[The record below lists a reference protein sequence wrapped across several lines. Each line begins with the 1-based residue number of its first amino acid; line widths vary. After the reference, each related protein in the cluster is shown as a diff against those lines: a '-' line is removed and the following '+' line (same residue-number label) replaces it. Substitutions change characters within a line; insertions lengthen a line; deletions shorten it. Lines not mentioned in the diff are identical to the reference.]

1 MSNKEV
7 EDAALKIQ
15 SVFRGFQVRHQS
27 RRNEEESLP
36 DLNNKD
42 ILEAAIKIQSAFR
55 GFKVRDR
62 INKNDEESLPDL
74 DDIHVKD
81 SAIKIQAAFRGFQAR
96 EKRKQ
101 KSHESLPDLS
111 DKDILNAAISIQ
123 SAFRGFKVRKQQNK
137 NDGKESFPDLTD
149 TDVQDAAKK
158 IQAAFRGF
166 QVCDKAKQTSNES
179 LPDLNDREVLDAAIK
194 IQSAF
199 RGFKVRD
206 QKALKE
212 EDILPDLEDKEVQDA
227 AKKIQAAF
235 RGFQVRDKAKQT
247 SIESLPDL
255 DNREVLAAAI
265 KIQSAF
271 RGFKVRDKRPI
282 IEEETLP
289 DLEDKEVQEAAKK
302 IQAAFR
308 GFQVRDKAK
317 QTSIE
322 SLPDLDDR
330 EVLAAAIKIQSAF
343 RGFKVRD
350 KKAIKEEETLPDL
363 EDKEVQDVAKKI
375 QTAFRGFQVQDKIK
389 KDSCDALPNLDDHE
403 VLDAAI
409 KIQAAFRE
417 FQVKDKAKQTSAE
430 SLPDLNDKEVLDAA
444 IKIQSAFRGFKV
456 RDQKTKGKEESLPD
470 LTDKDLKEA
479 AIKIQSVFRGF
490 QVRDKAKKDSVESL
504 PDLNDQEVLEAA
516 IKIQSVFR
524 GFTARQKVKLL
535 EDEENDE
542 LPELCNAET
551 LAEALKIQS
560 RFKGHKG
567 GKIYKVPMT
576 PQPSIDFDNIAPC
589 EMTGPLFNNSKRV
602 PPVPTRYDSKQNQS
616 KNTSQIVPTVPLNS
630 DVPKSPLPARSNRL
644 KEVSIPKVPQNTKEL
659 GAFTETNEQPIKPS
673 ELAQSQASE
682 AVSFLQQTLIRKE
695 SLQNFF
701 KKNSDIPSPDS
712 PSEREKEK
720 SVALNSEDAQNRT
733 RSKSKERERKPL
745 SLPIKKEETKTKIGG
760 FFSSMFKKS
769 EKTKVITPSSDI
781 CSPQNNPMNNV
792 EFKFSDTPNN
802 DLKKKETPDTP
813 TGKKVL
819 YRKES
824 SSDTESAGSNDN
836 LSRQA
841 SRDDGLTGNMLQE
854 KTVQNQKRT
863 EFSNNQS
870 NGTIIQSNLHNSIQ
884 DNENREQDE
893 DLKKDLIHVVL
904 TAVEQNWLKQ
914 APKPTLDKVKALQAP
929 DSDPELENSER
940 STSEADY
947 VKKKVKAQKS
957 LDLKSDDEG
966 AQLFKQES
974 ADGEFPYIETTL
986 PEERKGIVTIT
997 PSNQRLSDCK
1007 LTSIDRPRSNSPRKP
1022 GKLEDY
1028 LQGQDKKGP
1037 SREGSQDKI
1046 TVKLPR
1052 QESKSKILKQ
1062 KTENES
1068 WDNFSAAGL
1077 QSQKRSSTNTS
1088 NVCKTHL
1095 TKGKQDWVD
1104 CEKLPETKKT
1114 VKKYSSEGSK
1124 HKASNAKESS
1134 LQTLSGTQIVSP
1146 EECSCDCHHDS
1157 PPRILSPTTSDPKPT
1172 SIFSTGGTK
1181 PKTNPRTSSVT
1192 ARTKPIPSQ
1201 SKGLGSR
1208 ALPSAC
1214 SNKKK
1219 PSCPPPV
1226 PIRTTSV
1233 TNQSKNRYYIILFI
1247 NFLN

>member
-1 MSNKEV
+1 MSEKEV
-7 EDAALKIQ
+7 QDAALKIQ

-36 DLNNKD
+36 DLNDKD

-55 GFKVRDR
+55 GFKVRDQ

-74 DDIHVKD
+74 DDMDVKD
-81 SAIKIQAAFRGFQAR
+81 AVIKIQSAYRGFQAR
-96 EKRKQ
+96 EKTKQ
-101 KSHESLPDLS
+101 KSIESLPDLS
-111 DKDILNAAISIQ
+111 DKDILNAAIKIQ
-123 SAFRGFKVRKQQNK
+123 SAFRGFKVREQQDKSNE
-137 NDGKESFPDLTD
+137 KESLPDLTD
-149 TDVQDAAKK
+149 KDVQDAAKK
-158 IQAAFRGF
+158 IQAGFRGF
-166 QVCDKAKQTSNES
+166 QVRDKAKQTSNKS
-179 LPDLNDREVLDAAIK
+179 LPDLNDREVIDAAIK

-206 QKALKE
+206 KKTLNE
-212 EDILPDLEDKEVQDA
+212 EEILPDLEDKEVQDA

-235 RGFQVRDKAKQT
+235 RGFQVRDKAKQP
-247 SIESLPDL
+247 SIEP
-255 DNREVLAAAI
+255 
-265 KIQSAF
+265 
-271 RGFKVRDKRPI
+271 
-282 IEEETLP
+282 
-289 DLEDKEVQEAAKK
+289 
-302 IQAAFR
+302 
-308 GFQVRDKAK
+308 
-317 QTSIE
+317 
-322 SLPDLDDR
+322 LPDLDDR

-343 RGFKVRD
+343 RGFNVRD
-350 KKAIKEEETLPDL
+350 KKAIIEEETLPDL
-363 EDKEVQDVAKKI
+363 EDKEVQDAAKKI
-375 QTAFRGFQVQDKIK
+375 QAAFRGFQVRDKIK
-389 KDSCDALPNLDDHE
+389 EDSCDALPDLDDHE

-409 KIQAAFRE
+409 KIQAAFRG
-417 FQVKDKAKQTSAE
+417 FQARDKAKQTSAE
-430 SLPDLNDKEVLDAA
+430 SLIDLNDKEMLDAA

-456 RDQKTKGKEESLPD
+456 RDQKTKCEEESLVD
-470 LTDKDLKEA
+470 LTDNDLKEA

-490 QVRDKAKKDSVESL
+490 QVRDKAKKNSVESL

-524 GFTARQKVKLL
+524 GFTVRKKVAHL
-535 EDEENDE
+535 EDDENDE
-542 LPELCNAET
+542 LPELCDAET

-560 RFKGHKG
+560 KFKGHKG
-567 GKIYKVPMT
+567 GKVHKVPMT

-589 EMTGPLFNNSKRV
+589 AMTGPLFNNSKRV

-616 KNTSQIVPTVPLNS
+616 KNTSQIVPKVPLYS

-659 GAFTETNEQPIKPS
+659 DAFTETNEQPIKPS

-701 KKNSDIPSPDS
+701 KKNSDIPSPVS
-712 PSEREKEK
+712 PSEQGRDK
-720 SVALNSEDAQNRT
+720 SIALNSEDAQNRT
-733 RSKSKERERKPL
+733 RSRSKERERKPL
-745 SLPIKKEETKTKIGG
+745 SLPIKKEETKLKIGG

-769 EKTKVITPSSDI
+769 EKTKAITPSSEI
-781 CSPQNNPMNNV
+781 CSPLSNPMNNV
-792 EFKFSDTPNN
+792 EFKFSDNPNN
-802 DLKKKETPDTP
+802 DFKKKETPKTP
-813 TGKKVL
+813 TRKKVL

-824 SSDTESAGSNDN
+824 SSDTESAGSDDN

-841 SRDDGLTGNMLQE
+841 SGDNGLTIDMLQE
-854 KTVQNQKRT
+854 KTLHNQKKT
-863 EFSNNQS
+863 EFSNTQS
-870 NGTIIQSNLHNSIQ
+870 NGTIINSIQ
-884 DNENREQDE
+884 DNEHREQDE

-947 VKKKVKAQKS
+947 IKKKLKAQKS
-957 LDLKSDDEG
+957 QDLNSDDEG

-1068 WDNFSAAGL
+1068 WDDFSAAGL
-1077 QSQKRSSTNTS
+1077 QSQKRSSTKTI
-1088 NVCKTHL
+1088 NVCKTHS
-1095 TKGKQDWVD
+1095 TIGKQDWVD

-1124 HKASNAKESS
+1124 QKASDAKESS
-1134 LQTLSGTQIVSP
+1134 LQTMSGTQIVSP
-1146 EECSCDCHHDS
+1146 EECSCDCHHDT
-1157 PPRILSPTTSDPKPT
+1157 PPKILSPTTTDPKPA
-1172 SIFSTGGTK
+1172 SIFNTGGTK

-1201 SKGLGSR
+1201 GKGLGSR

-1233 TNQSKNRYYIILFI
+1233 TNPSKHR
-1247 NFLN
+1247 

>member
-1 MSNKEV
+1 MSDKEIQ
-7 EDAALKIQ
+7 DAALKIQ

-36 DLNNKD
+36 DLNDKD

-55 GFKVRDR
+55 GFQVRDQ
-62 INKNDEESLPDL
+62 INKKDEESLPDL
-74 DDIHVKD
+74 DDMDVKD
-81 SAIKIQAAFRGFQAR
+81 AVIKIQSAYRGFQAR
-96 EKRKQ
+96 EKTKQ
-101 KSHESLPDLS
+101 KSTESLPDLS
-111 DKDILNAAISIQ
+111 DKDILNAAI
-123 SAFRGFKVRKQQNK
+123 
-137 NDGKESFPDLTD
+137 
-149 TDVQDAAKK
+149 
-158 IQAAFRGF
+158 
-166 QVCDKAKQTSNES
+166 
-179 LPDLNDREVLDAAIK
+179 K

-199 RGFKVRD
+199 RGFKVRE
-206 QKALKE
+206 QKDKSNEKE
-212 EDILPDLEDKEVQDA
+212 SLPDLTDKDVQDA

-235 RGFQVRDKAKQT
+235 RGFQVRDKAKQP
-247 SIESLPDL
+247 SNVSLPDL
-255 DNREVLAAAI
+255 NDREVIDAAI

-271 RGFKVRDKRPI
+271 RGFKVRNKKALN
-282 IEEETLP
+282 EEEILP
-289 DLEDKEVQEAAKK
+289 DLEDIEVQDAAKK

-308 GFQVRDKAK
+308 GFQVREKAK
-317 QTSIE
+317 QSSIE
-322 SLPDLDDR
+322 PLPDLDDR
-330 EVLAAAIKIQSAF
+330 EVLAAAITIQSAF

-350 KKAIKEEETLPDL
+350 KKAIIEEENLPDL
-363 EDKEVQDVAKKI
+363 EDKEVQDAAKKI
-375 QTAFRGFQVQDKIK
+375 QAFRGFQVRDKIK
-389 KDSCDALPNLDDHE
+389 EDSCDALPDLDDHE

-409 KIQAAFRE
+409 KIQAAFRG
-417 FQVKDKAKQTSAE
+417 FQVRDKAKQTSAE

-456 RDQKTKGKEESLPD
+456 RDQKTKGKEESLVD

-490 QVRDKAKKDSVESL
+490 QVRDKAKKNAVESL

-516 IKIQSVFR
+516 IKIQSAFR
-524 GFTARQKVKLL
+524 GFTVRKKVTHL
-535 EDEENDE
+535 DDDENDE
-542 LPELCNAET
+542 LPELCDAET

-567 GKIYKVPMT
+567 GKVHKVPMT

-589 EMTGPLFNNSKRV
+589 AMTGPLFNNSKRV

-616 KNTSQIVPTVPLNS
+616 KNTSQIVPKVSLNS

-659 GAFTETNEQPIKPS
+659 DAFTETNEKPVKPS
-673 ELAQSQASE
+673 ELAQSQATE

-701 KKNSDIPSPDS
+701 KKNSDISSPVS
-712 PSEREKEK
+712 PSEQGRDK
-720 SVALNSEDAQNRT
+720 SIALNSEDAQNRT
-733 RSKSKERERKPL
+733 RSRSKERERKPL
-745 SLPIKKEETKTKIGG
+745 SLPIKKEETKIKIGG

-769 EKTKVITPSSDI
+769 EKTKAITPSSEI
-781 CSPQNNPMNNV
+781 CSPLSNPMNNV
-792 EFKFSDTPNN
+792 EFKFSDNPNN
-802 DLKKKETPDTP
+802 DLRKKETPETP
-813 TGKKVL
+813 TRKKVL

-824 SSDTESAGSNDN
+824 SSDTESAGSDDN

-841 SRDDGLTGNMLQE
+841 SRDNGLTIDMLQE
-854 KTVQNQKRT
+854 KTVQNQKKT

-870 NGTIIQSNLHNSIQ
+870 NGTIINSNVHNSIQ
-884 DNENREQDE
+884 DNEHREQDE

-947 VKKKVKAQKS
+947 IKKKLKAQKS
-957 LDLKSDDEG
+957 QDLNSDDEG

-1068 WDNFSAAGL
+1068 WDDFSAAGL
-1077 QSQKRSSTNTS
+1077 QSQKRSSTKTI
-1088 NVCKTHL
+1088 NVCKTHS
-1095 TKGKQDWVD
+1095 TIGKQDWVD

-1124 HKASNAKESS
+1124 QKASDAKESS
-1134 LQTLSGTQIVSP
+1134 LQTMSGTQIVSP
-1146 EECSCDCHHDS
+1146 EECSCDCHHDT
-1157 PPRILSPTTSDPKPT
+1157 PPKILSPTTTDPKPA
-1172 SIFSTGGTK
+1172 SIFNTGGTK

-1201 SKGLGSR
+1201 GKGLGSR

-1233 TNQSKNRYYIILFI
+1233 TNPSKHR
-1247 NFLN
+1247 

>member
-1 MSNKEV
+1 MSDKEIQ
-7 EDAALKIQ
+7 DAALKIQ

-36 DLNNKD
+36 DLNDKD

-55 GFKVRDR
+55 GFQVRDQ
-62 INKNDEESLPDL
+62 INKKDEESLPDL
-74 DDIHVKD
+74 DDMDVKD
-81 SAIKIQAAFRGFQAR
+81 AVIKIQSAYRGFQAR
-96 EKRKQ
+96 EKTKQ
-101 KSHESLPDLS
+101 KSTESLPDLS
-111 DKDILNAAISIQ
+111 DKDILNAAI
-123 SAFRGFKVRKQQNK
+123 
-137 NDGKESFPDLTD
+137 
-149 TDVQDAAKK
+149 
-158 IQAAFRGF
+158 
-166 QVCDKAKQTSNES
+166 
-179 LPDLNDREVLDAAIK
+179 K

-199 RGFKVRD
+199 RGFKVRE
-206 QKALKE
+206 QKDKSNEKE
-212 EDILPDLEDKEVQDA
+212 SLPDLTDKDVQDA

-235 RGFQVRDKAKQT
+235 RGFQVRDKAKQP
-247 SIESLPDL
+247 SNVSLPDL
-255 DNREVLAAAI
+255 NDREVIDAAI

-271 RGFKVRDKRPI
+271 RGFKVRNKKALN
-282 IEEETLP
+282 EEEILP
-289 DLEDKEVQEAAKK
+289 DLEDIEVQDAAKK

-308 GFQVRDKAK
+308 GFQVREKAK
-317 QTSIE
+317 QSSIE
-322 SLPDLDDR
+322 PLPDLDDR
-330 EVLAAAIKIQSAF
+330 EVLAAAITIQSAY

-350 KKAIKEEETLPDL
+350 KKAIIEEENLPDL
-363 EDKEVQDVAKKI
+363 EDKEVQDAAKKI
-375 QTAFRGFQVQDKIK
+375 QAFRGFQVRDKIK
-389 KDSCDALPNLDDHE
+389 EDSCDALPDLDDHE

-409 KIQAAFRE
+409 KIQAAFRG
-417 FQVKDKAKQTSAE
+417 FQVRDKAKQTSAE

-456 RDQKTKGKEESLPD
+456 RDQKTKGKEESLVD

-490 QVRDKAKKDSVESL
+490 QVRDKAKKNAVESL

-516 IKIQSVFR
+516 IKIQSAFR
-524 GFTARQKVKLL
+524 GFTVRKKVTHL
-535 EDEENDE
+535 DDDENDE
-542 LPELCNAET
+542 LPELCDAET

-567 GKIYKVPMT
+567 GKVHKVPMT

-589 EMTGPLFNNSKRV
+589 AMTGPLFNNSKRV

-616 KNTSQIVPTVPLNS
+616 KNTSQIVPKVSLNS

-659 GAFTETNEQPIKPS
+659 DAFTETNEKPVKPS
-673 ELAQSQASE
+673 ELAQSQATE

-701 KKNSDIPSPDS
+701 KKNSDISSPVS
-712 PSEREKEK
+712 PSEQGRDK
-720 SVALNSEDAQNRT
+720 SIALNSEDAQNRT
-733 RSKSKERERKPL
+733 RSRSKERERKPL
-745 SLPIKKEETKTKIGG
+745 SLPIKKEETKIKIGG

-769 EKTKVITPSSDI
+769 EKTKAITPSSEI
-781 CSPQNNPMNNV
+781 CSPLSNPMNNV
-792 EFKFSDTPNN
+792 EFKFSDNPNN
-802 DLKKKETPDTP
+802 DLKKKETPKTP
-813 TGKKVL
+813 TRKKVL

-824 SSDTESAGSNDN
+824 SSDTESAGSDDN

-841 SRDDGLTGNMLQE
+841 SRDNGLTIDMLQE
-854 KTVQNQKRT
+854 KTVQNQKKT

-870 NGTIIQSNLHNSIQ
+870 NGTIINSNVHNSIQ
-884 DNENREQDE
+884 DNEHREQDE

-947 VKKKVKAQKS
+947 IKKKLKAQKS
-957 LDLKSDDEG
+957 QDLNSDDEG

-1068 WDNFSAAGL
+1068 WDDFSAAGL
-1077 QSQKRSSTNTS
+1077 QSQKRSSTKTI
-1088 NVCKTHL
+1088 NVCKTHS
-1095 TKGKQDWVD
+1095 TIGKQDWVD

-1124 HKASNAKESS
+1124 QKASDAKESS
-1134 LQTLSGTQIVSP
+1134 LQTMSGTQIVSP
-1146 EECSCDCHHDS
+1146 EECSCDCHHDT
-1157 PPRILSPTTSDPKPT
+1157 PPKILSPTTTDPNPA
-1172 SIFSTGGTK
+1172 SIFNTGGTK

-1201 SKGLGSR
+1201 GKGLGSR

-1233 TNQSKNRYYIILFI
+1233 TNPSKHR
-1247 NFLN
+1247 

>member
-1 MSNKEV
+1 MSDKEIQ
-7 EDAALKIQ
+7 DAALKIQ

-36 DLNNKD
+36 DLNDKD

-55 GFKVRDR
+55 GFQVRDQ
-62 INKNDEESLPDL
+62 INKKDEESLPDL
-74 DDIHVKD
+74 DDMDVKD
-81 SAIKIQAAFRGFQAR
+81 AVIKIQSAYRGFQAR
-96 EKRKQ
+96 EKTKQ
-101 KSHESLPDLS
+101 KSTESLPDLS
-111 DKDILNAAISIQ
+111 DKDILNAAI
-123 SAFRGFKVRKQQNK
+123 
-137 NDGKESFPDLTD
+137 
-149 TDVQDAAKK
+149 
-158 IQAAFRGF
+158 
-166 QVCDKAKQTSNES
+166 
-179 LPDLNDREVLDAAIK
+179 K

-199 RGFKVRD
+199 RGFKVRE
-206 QKALKE
+206 QKDKSNEKE
-212 EDILPDLEDKEVQDA
+212 SLPDLTDKDVQDA

-235 RGFQVRDKAKQT
+235 RGFQVRDKAKQP
-247 SIESLPDL
+247 SNVSLPDL
-255 DNREVLAAAI
+255 NDREVIDAAI

-271 RGFKVRDKRPI
+271 RGFKVRNKKALN
-282 IEEETLP
+282 EEEILP
-289 DLEDKEVQEAAKK
+289 DLEDIEVQDAAKK

-308 GFQVRDKAK
+308 GFQVREKAK
-317 QTSIE
+317 QSSIE
-322 SLPDLDDR
+322 PLPDLDDR
-330 EVLAAAIKIQSAF
+330 EVLAAAITIQSAF

-350 KKAIKEEETLPDL
+350 KKAIIEEENLPDL
-363 EDKEVQDVAKKI
+363 EDKEVQDAAKKI
-375 QTAFRGFQVQDKIK
+375 QAFRGFQVRDKIK
-389 KDSCDALPNLDDHE
+389 EDSCDALPDLDDHE

-409 KIQAAFRE
+409 KIQAAFRG
-417 FQVKDKAKQTSAE
+417 FQVRDKAKQTSAE

-456 RDQKTKGKEESLPD
+456 RDQKTKGKEESLVD

-490 QVRDKAKKDSVESL
+490 QVRDKAKKNAVESL

-516 IKIQSVFR
+516 IKIQSAFR
-524 GFTARQKVKLL
+524 GFTVRKKVTHL
-535 EDEENDE
+535 DDDENDE
-542 LPELCNAET
+542 LPELCDAET

-567 GKIYKVPMT
+567 GKVHKVPMT

-589 EMTGPLFNNSKRV
+589 AMTGPLFNNSKRV

-616 KNTSQIVPTVPLNS
+616 KNTSQIVPKVSLNS

-659 GAFTETNEQPIKPS
+659 DAFTETNEKPVKPS
-673 ELAQSQASE
+673 ELAQSQATE

-701 KKNSDIPSPDS
+701 KKNSDISSPVS
-712 PSEREKEK
+712 PSEQGRDK
-720 SVALNSEDAQNRT
+720 SIALNSEDAQNRT
-733 RSKSKERERKPL
+733 RSRSKERERKPL
-745 SLPIKKEETKTKIGG
+745 SLPIKKEETKIKIGG

-769 EKTKVITPSSDI
+769 EKTKAITPSSEI
-781 CSPQNNPMNNV
+781 CSPLSNPMNNV
-792 EFKFSDTPNN
+792 EFKFSDNPNN
-802 DLKKKETPDTP
+802 DLKKKETPKTP
-813 TGKKVL
+813 TRKKVL

-824 SSDTESAGSNDN
+824 SSDTESAGSDDN

-841 SRDDGLTGNMLQE
+841 SRDNGLTIDMLQE
-854 KTVQNQKRT
+854 KTVQNQKKT

-870 NGTIIQSNLHNSIQ
+870 NGTIINSNVHNSIQ
-884 DNENREQDE
+884 DNEHREQDE

-947 VKKKVKAQKS
+947 IKKKLKAQKS
-957 LDLKSDDEG
+957 QDLNSDDEG

-1068 WDNFSAAGL
+1068 WDDFSAAGL
-1077 QSQKRSSTNTS
+1077 QSQKRSSTKTI
-1088 NVCKTHL
+1088 NVCKTHS
-1095 TKGKQDWVD
+1095 TIGKQDWVD

-1124 HKASNAKESS
+1124 QKASDAKESS
-1134 LQTLSGTQIVSP
+1134 LQTMSGTQIVSP
-1146 EECSCDCHHDS
+1146 EECSCDCHHDT
-1157 PPRILSPTTSDPKPT
+1157 PPKILSPTTTDPKPA
-1172 SIFSTGGTK
+1172 SIFNTGGTK

-1201 SKGLGSR
+1201 GKGLGSR

-1233 TNQSKNRYYIILFI
+1233 TNPSKHR
-1247 NFLN
+1247 

>member
-343 RGFKVRD
+343 RGFIVRD
-350 KKAIKEEETLPDL
+350 KKAIKEEEILPDL
-363 EDKEVQDVAKKI
+363 EDKEVQDAAKKI
-375 QTAFRGFQVQDKIK
+375 KTAFRGFQVQDKIK

>member
-1 MSNKEV
+1 MSDKEIQ
-7 EDAALKIQ
+7 DAALKIQ

-36 DLNNKD
+36 DLNDKD

-55 GFKVRDR
+55 GFQVRDQ
-62 INKNDEESLPDL
+62 INKKDEESLPDL
-74 DDIHVKD
+74 DDMDVKD
-81 SAIKIQAAFRGFQAR
+81 AVIKIQSAYRGFQAR
-96 EKRKQ
+96 EKTKQ
-101 KSHESLPDLS
+101 KSTESLPDLS
-111 DKDILNAAISIQ
+111 DKDILNAAI
-123 SAFRGFKVRKQQNK
+123 
-137 NDGKESFPDLTD
+137 
-149 TDVQDAAKK
+149 
-158 IQAAFRGF
+158 
-166 QVCDKAKQTSNES
+166 
-179 LPDLNDREVLDAAIK
+179 K

-199 RGFKVRD
+199 RGFKVRE
-206 QKALKE
+206 QKDKSNEKE
-212 EDILPDLEDKEVQDA
+212 SLPDLTDKDVQDA

-235 RGFQVRDKAKQT
+235 RGFQVRDKAKQP
-247 SIESLPDL
+247 SNVSLPDL
-255 DNREVLAAAI
+255 NDREVIDAAI

-271 RGFKVRDKRPI
+271 RGFKVRNKKALN
-282 IEEETLP
+282 EEEILP
-289 DLEDKEVQEAAKK
+289 DLEDIEVQDAAKK

-308 GFQVRDKAK
+308 GFQVREKAK
-317 QTSIE
+317 QSSIE
-322 SLPDLDDR
+322 PLPDLDDR
-330 EVLAAAIKIQSAF
+330 EVLAAAITIQSAY

-350 KKAIKEEETLPDL
+350 KKAIIEEENLPDL
-363 EDKEVQDVAKKI
+363 EDKEVQDAAKKI
-375 QTAFRGFQVQDKIK
+375 QAFRGFQVRDKIK
-389 KDSCDALPNLDDHE
+389 EDSCDALPDLDDHE

-409 KIQAAFRE
+409 KIQAAFRG
-417 FQVKDKAKQTSAE
+417 FQVRDKAKQTSAE

-456 RDQKTKGKEESLPD
+456 RDQKTKGKEESLVD

-490 QVRDKAKKDSVESL
+490 QVRDKAKKNAVESL

-516 IKIQSVFR
+516 IKIQSAFR
-524 GFTARQKVKLL
+524 GFTVRKKVTHL
-535 EDEENDE
+535 DDDENDE
-542 LPELCNAET
+542 LPELCDAET

-567 GKIYKVPMT
+567 GKVHKVPMT

-589 EMTGPLFNNSKRV
+589 AMTGPLFNNSKRV

-616 KNTSQIVPTVPLNS
+616 KNTSQIVPKVSLNS

-659 GAFTETNEQPIKPS
+659 DAFTETNEKPVKPS
-673 ELAQSQASE
+673 ELAQSQATE

-701 KKNSDIPSPDS
+701 KKNSDISSPVS
-712 PSEREKEK
+712 PSEQGRDK
-720 SVALNSEDAQNRT
+720 SIALNSEDAQNRT
-733 RSKSKERERKPL
+733 RSRSKERERKPL
-745 SLPIKKEETKTKIGG
+745 SLPIKKEETKIKIGG

-769 EKTKVITPSSDI
+769 EKTKAITPSSEI
-781 CSPQNNPMNNV
+781 CSPLSNPMNNV
-792 EFKFSDTPNN
+792 EFKFSDNPNN
-802 DLKKKETPDTP
+802 DLKKKETPKTP
-813 TGKKVL
+813 TRKKVL

-824 SSDTESAGSNDN
+824 SSDTESAGSDDN

-841 SRDDGLTGNMLQE
+841 SRDNGLTIDMLQE
-854 KTVQNQKRT
+854 KTVQNQKKT

-870 NGTIIQSNLHNSIQ
+870 NGTIINSNVHNSIQ
-884 DNENREQDE
+884 DNEHREQDE

-947 VKKKVKAQKS
+947 IKKKLKAQKS
-957 LDLKSDDEG
+957 QDLNSDDEG

-1068 WDNFSAAGL
+1068 WDDFSAAGL
-1077 QSQKRSSTNTS
+1077 QSQKRSSTKTI
-1088 NVCKTHL
+1088 NVCKTHS
-1095 TKGKQDWVD
+1095 TIGKQDWVD

-1124 HKASNAKESS
+1124 QKASDAKESS
-1134 LQTLSGTQIVSP
+1134 LQTMSGTQIVSP
-1146 EECSCDCHHDS
+1146 EECSCDCHHDT
-1157 PPRILSPTTSDPKPT
+1157 PPKILSPTTTDPKPA
-1172 SIFSTGGTK
+1172 SIFNTGGTK

-1201 SKGLGSR
+1201 GKGLGSR

-1233 TNQSKNRYYIILFI
+1233 TNPSKHR
-1247 NFLN
+1247 

>member
-1 MSNKEV
+1 MSEKEV
-7 EDAALKIQ
+7 QDAALKIQ

-36 DLNNKD
+36 DLNDKD

-55 GFKVRDR
+55 GFKVRDQ
-62 INKNDEESLPDL
+62 INKNDGESLPDL
-74 DDIHVKD
+74 DDMDVKD
-81 SAIKIQAAFRGFQAR
+81 AVIKIQSAYRGFQAR
-96 EKRKQ
+96 EKTKQ
-101 KSHESLPDLS
+101 KSIESLPDLS
-111 DKDILNAAISIQ
+111 DKDILNAAIKIQ
-123 SAFRGFKVRKQQNK
+123 SAFRGFKVREQQDKSNE
-137 NDGKESFPDLTD
+137 KESLPDLTD
-149 TDVQDAAKK
+149 KDVQDAAKK

-166 QVCDKAKQTSNES
+166 QVRDKAKQTSNKS
-179 LPDLNDREVLDAAIK
+179 LPDLNDREVIDAAIK

-206 QKALKE
+206 KKTLNEEEILPDLEDKEVQDAAKKNQTAFRGFQVRDKAKQTSNESLTDLNDREVIDAAIKIQSAFRGLKVRDKKALNE
-212 EDILPDLEDKEVQDA
+212 EEILPDLEDKEVQDA

-235 RGFQVRDKAKQT
+235 RGFQVRDKAKQP
-247 SIESLPDL
+247 SIEP
-255 DNREVLAAAI
+255 
-265 KIQSAF
+265 
-271 RGFKVRDKRPI
+271 
-282 IEEETLP
+282 
-289 DLEDKEVQEAAKK
+289 
-302 IQAAFR
+302 
-308 GFQVRDKAK
+308 
-317 QTSIE
+317 
-322 SLPDLDDR
+322 LPDLDDR

-343 RGFKVRD
+343 RGFNVRD
-350 KKAIKEEETLPDL
+350 KKAIIEEETLPDL
-363 EDKEVQDVAKKI
+363 EDKEVQDAAKKI
-375 QTAFRGFQVQDKIK
+375 QAAFRGFQVRDKIK
-389 KDSCDALPNLDDHE
+389 EDSCDALPDLDDHE

-409 KIQAAFRE
+409 KIQAAFRG
-417 FQVKDKAKQTSAE
+417 FQARDKAKQTSAE
-430 SLPDLNDKEVLDAA
+430 SLIDLNDKEMLDAA

-456 RDQKTKGKEESLPD
+456 RDQKTKCEEESLVD
-470 LTDKDLKEA
+470 LTDNDLKEA

-490 QVRDKAKKDSVESL
+490 QVRDKAKKNSVESL

-524 GFTARQKVKLL
+524 GFTVRKKVAHL
-535 EDEENDE
+535 EDDENDE
-542 LPELCNAET
+542 LPELCDAET

-560 RFKGHKG
+560 KFKGHKG
-567 GKIYKVPMT
+567 GKVHKVPMT

-589 EMTGPLFNNSKRV
+589 AMTGPLFNNSKRV

-616 KNTSQIVPTVPLNS
+616 KNTSQIVPKVPLYS

-659 GAFTETNEQPIKPS
+659 DAFTETNEQPIKPS

-701 KKNSDIPSPDS
+701 KKNSDIPSPVS
-712 PSEREKEK
+712 PSEQGRDK
-720 SVALNSEDAQNRT
+720 SIALNSEDAQNRT

-745 SLPIKKEETKTKIGG
+745 SLPIKKEETKIKIGG

-769 EKTKVITPSSDI
+769 EKTKAITPSSEI
-781 CSPQNNPMNNV
+781 CSPLSNPMNNV
-792 EFKFSDTPNN
+792 EFKFSDNPNN
-802 DLKKKETPDTP
+802 DLKKKETPKTP
-813 TGKKVL
+813 TRKKVL

-824 SSDTESAGSNDN
+824 SSDTESAGSDDN

-841 SRDDGLTGNMLQE
+841 SRDNGLTIDMLQE
-854 KTVQNQKRT
+854 KTVQNQKKT

-870 NGTIIQSNLHNSIQ
+870 NGTTINSNVHNSIQ
-884 DNENREQDE
+884 DNEHREQDE

-947 VKKKVKAQKS
+947 IKKKLKAQKS
-957 LDLKSDDEG
+957 QDLNSDDEG

-1068 WDNFSAAGL
+1068 WDDFSAAGL
-1077 QSQKRSSTNTS
+1077 QSQKRSSTKTI
-1088 NVCKTHL
+1088 NVCKTHS
-1095 TKGKQDWVD
+1095 TIGKQDWVD

-1124 HKASNAKESS
+1124 QKASDAKESS
-1134 LQTLSGTQIVSP
+1134 LQTMSGTQIVSP
-1146 EECSCDCHHDS
+1146 EECSCDCHHDT
-1157 PPRILSPTTSDPKPT
+1157 PPKILSPTTTDPKPA
-1172 SIFSTGGTK
+1172 SIFNTGGTK

-1201 SKGLGSR
+1201 GKGLGSR

-1233 TNQSKNRYYIILFI
+1233 TNPSKHR
-1247 NFLN
+1247 

>member
-271 RGFKVRDKRPI
+271 RGFKVRDKKAI

-350 KKAIKEEETLPDL
+350 KKAIKEEEILPDL
-363 EDKEVQDVAKKI
+363 EDKEVQDAAKKI
-375 QTAFRGFQVQDKIK
+375 KTAFRGFQVQDKIK

>member
-271 RGFKVRDKRPI
+271 RGFKVRDKKAI

-350 KKAIKEEETLPDL
+350 KKAIKEEEILPDL
-363 EDKEVQDVAKKI
+363 EDKEVQDAAKKI

>member
-1 MSNKEV
+1 MSDKEIQ
-7 EDAALKIQ
+7 DAALKIQ

-36 DLNNKD
+36 DLNDKD

-55 GFKVRDR
+55 GFQVRDQ
-62 INKNDEESLPDL
+62 INKKDEESLPDL
-74 DDIHVKD
+74 DDMDVKD
-81 SAIKIQAAFRGFQAR
+81 AVIKIQSAYRGFQAR
-96 EKRKQ
+96 EKTKQ
-101 KSHESLPDLS
+101 KSTESLPDLS
-111 DKDILNAAISIQ
+111 DKDILNAAI
-123 SAFRGFKVRKQQNK
+123 
-137 NDGKESFPDLTD
+137 
-149 TDVQDAAKK
+149 
-158 IQAAFRGF
+158 
-166 QVCDKAKQTSNES
+166 
-179 LPDLNDREVLDAAIK
+179 K

-199 RGFKVRD
+199 RGFKVRE
-206 QKALKE
+206 QKDKSNEKE
-212 EDILPDLEDKEVQDA
+212 SLPDLTDKDVQDA

-235 RGFQVRDKAKQT
+235 RGFQVRDKAKQP
-247 SIESLPDL
+247 SNVSLPDL
-255 DNREVLAAAI
+255 NDREVIDAAI

-271 RGFKVRDKRPI
+271 RGFKVRNKKALN
-282 IEEETLP
+282 EEEILP
-289 DLEDKEVQEAAKK
+289 DLEDIEVQDAAKK

-308 GFQVRDKAK
+308 GFQVREKAK
-317 QTSIE
+317 QSSIE
-322 SLPDLDDR
+322 PLPDLDDR
-330 EVLAAAIKIQSAF
+330 EVLAAAITIQSAF

-350 KKAIKEEETLPDL
+350 KKAIIEEENLPDL
-363 EDKEVQDVAKKI
+363 EDKEVQDAAKKI
-375 QTAFRGFQVQDKIK
+375 QAFRGFQVRDKIK
-389 KDSCDALPNLDDHE
+389 EDSCDALPDLDDHE

-409 KIQAAFRE
+409 KIQAAFRG
-417 FQVKDKAKQTSAE
+417 FQVRDKAKQTSAE

-456 RDQKTKGKEESLPD
+456 RDQKTKGKEESLVD

-490 QVRDKAKKDSVESL
+490 QVRDKAKKNAVESL

-516 IKIQSVFR
+516 IKIQSAFR
-524 GFTARQKVKLL
+524 GFTVRKKVTHL
-535 EDEENDE
+535 DDDENDE
-542 LPELCNAET
+542 LPELCDAET

-567 GKIYKVPMT
+567 GKVHKVPMT

-589 EMTGPLFNNSKRV
+589 AMTGPLFNNSKRV

-616 KNTSQIVPTVPLNS
+616 KNTSQIVPKVSLNS

-659 GAFTETNEQPIKPS
+659 DAFTETNEKPVKPS
-673 ELAQSQASE
+673 ELAQSQATE

-701 KKNSDIPSPDS
+701 KKNSDISSPVS
-712 PSEREKEK
+712 PSEQGRDK
-720 SVALNSEDAQNRT
+720 SIALNSEDAQNRT
-733 RSKSKERERKPL
+733 RSRSKERERKPL
-745 SLPIKKEETKTKIGG
+745 SLPIKKEETKIKIGG

-769 EKTKVITPSSDI
+769 EKTKAITPSSEI
-781 CSPQNNPMNNV
+781 CSPLSNPMNNV
-792 EFKFSDTPNN
+792 EFKFSDNPNN
-802 DLKKKETPDTP
+802 DLKKKETPKTP
-813 TGKKVL
+813 TRKKVL
-819 YRKES
+819 YRKKS
-824 SSDTESAGSNDN
+824 SSDTESAGSDDN

-841 SRDDGLTGNMLQE
+841 SRDNGLTIDMLQE
-854 KTVQNQKRT
+854 KTVQNQKKT

-870 NGTIIQSNLHNSIQ
+870 NGTIINSNVHNSIQ
-884 DNENREQDE
+884 DNEHREQDE

-947 VKKKVKAQKS
+947 IKKKLKAQKS
-957 LDLKSDDEG
+957 QDLNSDDEG

-1068 WDNFSAAGL
+1068 WDDFSAAGL
-1077 QSQKRSSTNTS
+1077 QSQKRSSTKTI
-1088 NVCKTHL
+1088 NVCKTHS
-1095 TKGKQDWVD
+1095 TIGKQDWVD

-1124 HKASNAKESS
+1124 QKASDAKESS
-1134 LQTLSGTQIVSP
+1134 LQTMSGTQIVSP
-1146 EECSCDCHHDS
+1146 EECSCDCHHDT
-1157 PPRILSPTTSDPKPT
+1157 PPKILSPTTTDPKPA
-1172 SIFSTGGTK
+1172 SIFNTGGTK

-1201 SKGLGSR
+1201 GKGLGSR

-1233 TNQSKNRYYIILFI
+1233 TNPSKHR
-1247 NFLN
+1247 

>member
-350 KKAIKEEETLPDL
+350 KKAIKEEEILPDL
-363 EDKEVQDVAKKI
+363 EDKEVQDAAKKI

-417 FQVKDKAKQTSAE
+417 FQVKDRAKQTSAE

-720 SVALNSEDAQNRT
+720 SVALNSEDAQNQT

>member
-308 GFQVRDKAK
+308 GFQVQDKAK

-350 KKAIKEEETLPDL
+350 KKAIKEEEILPDL
-363 EDKEVQDVAKKI
+363 EDKEVQDAAKKI

-720 SVALNSEDAQNRT
+720 SVALNSEDAQNQT